1 MFVNFVDTVSGK
13 GTFDELNKAKITLS
27 MTLSSEKAI
36 AGDIYF
42 DNIGYF
48 LYDEMLENKTPDGGD
63 SSNGGNSSNGDDSSN
78 GGSTSSGGS
87 DSSPSTGEA
96 GGLLAV
102 AGLGVLAAMAAIVV
116 SRRKKTENISSD
128 M

>member
-1 MFVNFVDTVSGK
+1 
-13 GTFDELNKAKITLS
+13 
-27 MTLSSEKAI
+27 
-36 AGDIYF
+36 
-42 DNIGYF
+42 
-48 LYDEMLENKTPDGGD
+48 MLENKTPDGGD

-87 DSSPSTGEA
+87 DSSPSTGRPA
-96 GGLLAV
+96 ACWPV

-128 M
+128 I